1 MYDMSPTGAFSWC
14 EDVMIKC
21 IFAMYDTSPAG
32 AFFMVRRRH
41 DQVYL
46 CNV

>member
-1 MYDMSPTGAFSWC
+1 MYDVSGALPD
-14 EDVMIKC
+14 DVMIKC